1 MTKILTPE
9 RIEGLLIAVFEPAAT
24 SAAAI
29 ERLNRE
35 ILAGLHPGIG
45 PEYVNP
51 PEIGAMFREGETFE
65 EFEAALGGPPKA

>member
-1 MTKILTPE
+1 MNEDEPKVL
-9 RIEGLLIAVFEPAAT
+9 FEPAAT

-51 PEIGAMFREGETFE
+51 PGIGAMFE
-65 EFEAALGGPPKA
+65 E